1 VAFMCASYF
10 ARSGDLESPLYKQQS
25 DRKSRFAR
33 LPFR

>member
-10 ARSGDLESPLYKQQS
+10 AGSGDLAAPIYKQQS